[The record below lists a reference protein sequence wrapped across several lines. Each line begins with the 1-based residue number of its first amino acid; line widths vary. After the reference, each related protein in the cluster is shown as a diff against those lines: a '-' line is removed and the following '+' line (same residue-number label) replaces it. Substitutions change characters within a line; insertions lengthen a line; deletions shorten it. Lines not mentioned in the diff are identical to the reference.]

1 MTEITTDEYFGGCP
15 KCGKTD
21 GYVNVGRNHWNL
33 CDEHKTK
40 WPIGANL
47 FSSWKE
53 ETEAHWRRNANLLEG
68 YTQVEPISADPKLFE
83 PERPKCRWQVLA
95 ARTRS
100 GAVLVAGGARGLAD
114 EAAVPRARRERD
126 RHASAL
132 GFGRWRVRRAV
143 YAGRAASPRSTDRGR
158 EWTRTRA
165 GSHDAKRAGRA
176 LPSRAG

>member
-95 ARTRS
+95 
-100 GAVLVAGGARGLAD
+100 D
-114 EAAVPRARRERD
+114 AAYALDNEPYNETEYLR
-126 RHASAL
+126 SAL
-132 GFGRWRVRRAV
+132 AVFPDLTDPATEFEGYAVNALLSALVRNRM
-143 YAGRAASPRSTDRGR
+143 TR
-158 EWTRTRA
+158 EYLDRA
-165 GSHDAKRAGRA
+165 GCKTLDEEI
-176 LPSRAG
+176 PF